1 MLRKTEAIPMR
12 LNNSLRI
19 GVFVAVILGLSG
31 FSLFGKPNYC
41 PEIVDW
47 TKVSNGTAGA
57 AEMQAYKIF
66 KGESEYMCRT
76 EFRYTQ
82 SGKAKLVK
90 KCIEEKYKEC
100 GAPSELAKKHT
111 DASNNR

>member
-1 MLRKTEAIPMR
+1 MEAILMR

-41 PEIVDW
+41 PEIMDW
-47 TKVSNGTAGA
+47 AKVSNGTAGA
-57 AEMQAYKIF
+57 VEMKAFKIF

-90 KCIEEKYKEC
+90 KCVEEKYEAC
-100 GAPSELAKKHT
+100 EVPSDLAQKHF
-111 DASNNR
+111 DEASGNR

>member
-1 MLRKTEAIPMR
+1 MLCKTEAIAMR

-41 PEIVDW
+41 PEIMDW
-47 TKVSNGTAGA
+47 AKVGNGTAGA
-57 AEMQAYKIF
+57 AEMKAFKTF
-66 KGESEYMCRT
+66 KGESEYMCGT

-90 KCIEEKYKEC
+90 NCIEEKIR
-100 GAPSELAKKHT
+100 GMWSAKRGGGE
-111 DASNNR
+111 AL